1 MTFASRHRPSVGL
14 SCTLL
19 LAIAQLA
26 FVAGL
31 KADDQ
36 RALANF
42 DKRHRADY
50 KPENVG
56 GDQQKGLAHLADLAP
71 EAKVSFDAIVGS
83 PRWISSRDS
92 FLSGPNGLG
101 KGISRNAH
109 RGIDAGDV
117 HKAVKAFLNEHSLLF
132 GHDATA
138 LTGSRVIRQFTSAHN
153 DLHTTVWEQ
162 QVDGIPVFEG
172 LLIGH
177 TTAAG
182 ELVNNSSQLI
192 A

>member
-1 MTFASRHRPSVGL
+1 MLATAHLLQIAS
-14 SCTLL
+14 
-19 LAIAQLA
+19 
-26 FVAGL
+26 L
-31 KADDQ
+31 KADPNL
-36 RALANF
+36 ALANF
-42 DKRHRADY
+42 DKRHRADN

-138 LTGSRVIRQFTSAHN
+138 LTRSRVIREFTSEHN
-153 DLHTTVWEQ
+153 GLHTTVWEQ

-172 LLIGH
+172 VLIGH

-182 ELVNNSSQLI
+182 ELVNISSQFIGNVDRALSS
-192 A
+192 